1 MGKATTNDDQVL
13 EFRRDFQ
20 RELRGRIR
28 EAIQAV
34 LGEELDAALGCQRH
48 ERIEG
53 RRGYRNGTQER
64 EITTANGLQV
74 LKVPRGLLWT
84 DDEGTT
90 REFQS
95 EILPRYARRTR
106 EVDEAIL
113 GVYLAGGNSRRI
125 RKALEPLLGQ
135 ANLSKSAISRIVGRL
150 KALFAEWNERDLS
163 SESYPIIYLDG
174 IVLKVRLA
182 RRVVSVPVLAVL
194 GVDEEGRKRLVALR
208 LCTSEA
214 ETHWRGLI
222 ESLKQRGLPEPQ
234 VLISDGHPGLTRAR
248 SAWPGAKF
256 QRCTVHKWENLK
268 KHCPRHAHGELKRD
282 WSAIIQAKDGTTAL
296 EAYKSFERKWSKLCP
311 PVAKSL
317 AEAGSELLTFFE
329 YPKAMWK
336 GLRTTNSLEN
346 LNREF
351 RRRTKTQGSFST
363 EQAALTLLYGLVAF
377 GQIKLRRIDGHHQ
390 LRSMLKDLEASA
402 A

>member
-1 MGKATTNDDQVL
+1 MGKVTTNDDQVL
-13 EFRRDFQ
+13 DFRRDFQ

-48 ERIEG
+48 ERSEG

-64 EITTANGLQV
+64 EITTASGLQR
-74 LKVPRGLLWT
+74 LEIPRGRLWT
-84 DDEGTT
+84 KDEGTT
-90 REFQS
+90 EFQS

-150 KALFAEWNERDLS
+150 KTLFSEWNERDLS
-163 SESYPIIYLDG
+163 SENYPIIYLDG
-174 IVLKVRLA
+174 IMLKVRLA
-182 RRVVSVPVLAVL
+182 RRVVSVPVLVVL

-234 VLISDGHPGLTRAR
+234 LLISDGHCGLKRSR
-248 SAWPGAKF
+248 SAWPKAKF

-268 KHCPRHAHGELKRD
+268 KHCPQHAHGELKRD
-282 WSAIIQAKDGTTAL
+282 WSTIVRAKDGAAAL
-296 EAYKSFERKWSKLCP
+296 ETYNAFERKWSKLCP

-317 AEAGSELLTFFE
+317 AEAGMELLTFYEF
-329 YPKAMWK
+329 PKGMWR
-336 GLRTTNSLEN
+336 GLRTTNALEN

-363 EQAALTLLYGLVAF
+363 EDAALTLLYGLVAF
-377 GQIKLRRIDGHHQ
+377 EQIKFRRVDGHHA
-390 LRSMLKDLEASA
+390 LRSMLKNLEASA

>member
-1 MGKATTNDDQVL
+1 MGKITTASDQVL

-28 EAIQAV
+28 EAIQV
-34 LGEELDAALGCQRH
+34 ILGEELDAALGCERH
-48 ERIEG
+48 ERCEG
-53 RRGYRNGTQER
+53 RRGYRNGTQRR
-64 EITTANGLQV
+64 EITTANGLQA
-74 LKVPRGLLWT
+74 LDIPRGRLWN
-84 DDEGTT
+84 DDGTT
-90 REFQS
+90 TEFQG
-95 EILPRYARRTR
+95 EVLPRYARRTR

-113 GVYLAGGNSRRI
+113 GVYLCGGNSRRI

-135 ANLSKSAISRIVGRL
+135 ANLSKSAVSRIVGRL

-174 IVLKVRLA
+174 IALKVRLA

-208 LCTSEA
+208 LCVSEA

-222 ESLKQRGLPEPQ
+222 EDLKQRGLPAPQ
-234 VLISDGHPGLTRAR
+234 LLISDGHRGLTRAR
-248 SAWPGAKF
+248 SAWSTSKI
-256 QRCTVHKWENLK
+256 QRCVVHKWANLK
-268 KHCPRHAHGELKRD
+268 QHCPRHAHGELKRD
-282 WSAIIQAKDGTTAL
+282 WSTIVRAKDAAAARD
-296 EAYKSFERKWSKLCP
+296 AYQAFERKWSKLCP
-311 PVAKSL
+311 PVAASL
-317 AEAGSELLTFFE
+317 AEAGTELLTFYEF
-329 YPKAMWK
+329 PKAMWK
-336 GLRTTNSLEN
+336 GLRTTNALEN

-377 GQIKLRRIDGHHQ
+377 GQINLRRIDGHRE
-390 LRSMLKDLEASA
+390 LRSMLANLEASA

>member
-1 MGKATTNDDQVL
+1 MGKVTTDEDQVL

-34 LGEELDAALGCQRH
+34 LGEELEAALGCTRH
-48 ERIEG
+48 ERSEG
-53 RRGYRNGTQER
+53 RQGYRNGTQRR

-74 LKVPRGLLWT
+74 LDVPRGRLWT
-84 DDEGTT
+84 GDGATT
-90 REFQS
+90 EFQS
-95 EILPRYARRTR
+95 EVLPRYARRTQ

-174 IVLKVRLA
+174 IALKVRLA
-182 RRVVSVPVLAVL
+182 RRVVSVPVLAIL
-194 GVDEEGRKRLVALR
+194 GVDQEGCKRLVALR
-208 LCTSEA
+208 LCVSEA

-222 ESLKQRGLPEPQ
+222 EDLKRRGLPAPQ
-234 VLISDGHPGLTRAR
+234 LVISDGHPGLTRAR
-248 SAWPGAKF
+248 SAWSTSKV

-268 KHCPRHAHGELKRD
+268 KHCPQHAHGELKRD
-282 WSAIIQAKDGTTAL
+282 WTTIVRAKDGAAAL
-296 EAYKSFERKWSKLCP
+296 DAYKGFERKWSKLCP
-311 PVAKSL
+311 PVANSL
-317 AEAGSELLTFFE
+317 VEAGTDLLTFYEF
-329 YPKAMWK
+329 PKAMWK
-336 GLRTTNSLEN
+336 GLRSTNALEN

-363 EQAALTLLYGLVAF
+363 EDAALTLLYGLVAF
-377 GQIKLRRIDGHHQ
+377 GQIKFRHVDGHRE
-390 LRSMLKDLEASA
+390 LRSMLRNLETSA

>member
-1 MGKATTNDDQVL
+1 MGKGTTNDDLVVQ
-13 EFRRDFQ
+13 FRRDFQ

-28 EAIQAV
+28 EAIQV
-34 LGEELDAALGCQRH
+34 TLGEELHAALGCEAY
-48 ERIEG
+48 ERSAHRKGE
-53 RRGYRNGTQER
+53 RNGTVTR
-64 EITTANGLQV
+64 TITTREGLQT
-74 LKVPRGLLWT
+74 LEVPRGRLYNEDGST
-84 DDEGTT
+84 Q
-90 REFQS
+90 EFHS

-135 ANLSKSAISRIVGRL
+135 THLSKSAVSRVVARL
-150 KALFAEWNERDLS
+150 KALFAKWSERDLS
-163 SESYPIIYLDG
+163 SECYPMIYLDG
-174 IVLKVRLA
+174 IALKVRLA

-194 GVDEEGRKRLVALR
+194 GVDDEGRKRLVALR
-208 LCTSEA
+208 LCVSEA
-214 ETHWRGLI
+214 EVHWRHLI
-222 ESLKQRGLPEPQ
+222 EDLKKRGLPEPR

-248 SAWPGAKF
+248 SAWPASKF
-256 QRCTVHKWENLK
+256 QRCTQHKWENLK

-282 WSAIIQAKDGTTAL
+282 WATIIRAKDGAKAL
-296 EAYKSFERKWSKLCP
+296 EAYKAFERKWDKLCP

-317 AEAGSELLTFFE
+317 AEAGLELLTFYEF
-329 YPKAMWK
+329 PKSMWK
-336 GLRTTNSLEN
+336 GLRTTNPLEN

-363 EQAALTLLYGLVAF
+363 EAAAVTLLYGLVAF
-377 GQIKLRRIDGHHQ
+377 GQIKFRRIDGHRA
-390 LRSMLKDLEASA
+390 LRSMLNQTKASA

>member
-1 MGKATTNDDQVL
+1 MGKVTTNDDQVL

-34 LGEELDAALGCQRH
+34 LHEELESALGCERH
-48 ERIEG
+48 ERSEG
-53 RRGYRNGTQER
+53 RRGYRNGTHHR
-64 EITTANGLQV
+64 EITTANGLQS
-74 LKVPRGLLWT
+74 LDVPRGRLWT
-84 DDEGTT
+84 DEGTT
-90 REFQS
+90 TEFRS
-95 EILPRYARRTR
+95 EVLPRYARRTA

-125 RKALEPLLGQ
+125 RKALAPLLGQ

-150 KALFAEWNERDLS
+150 KTLFAEWNERDLS
-163 SESYPIIYLDG
+163 SENYPLIYLDG
-174 IVLKVRLA
+174 IALKVRLA

-208 LCTSEA
+208 LCVSEA
-214 ETHWRGLI
+214 EVHWRGLI
-222 ESLKQRGLPEPQ
+222 EDLKQRGLPQPRL
-234 VLISDGHPGLTRAR
+234 LISDGHPGLTRAR
-248 SAWPGAKF
+248 SAWPKAEV
-256 QRCTVHKWENLK
+256 QRCTVHKWANLK

-282 WSAIIQAKDGTTAL
+282 WFTIVRAKNGATAL
-296 EAYKSFERKWSKLCP
+296 EAYKAFERKWSKLCP

-317 AEAGSELLTFFE
+317 AEAGLELLTFYEF
-329 YPKAMWK
+329 PKSMWK
-336 GLRTTNSLEN
+336 GLRTTNPVEN

-363 EQAALTLLYGLVAF
+363 EEAAVTLLYGLVAF
-377 GQIKLRRIDGHHQ
+377 GQIKFRRIDGHHE
-390 LRSMLKDLEASA
+390 LRSMLKDLEAPA